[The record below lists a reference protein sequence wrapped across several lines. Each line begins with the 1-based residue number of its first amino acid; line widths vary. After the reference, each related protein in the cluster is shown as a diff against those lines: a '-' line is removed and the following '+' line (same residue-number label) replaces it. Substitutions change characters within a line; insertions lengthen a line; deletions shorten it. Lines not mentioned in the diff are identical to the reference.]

1 MVHLTEF
8 LKGAKIQVSM
18 DQRMEARRPSPDML
32 LKQVMKEEERE
43 RQGKLKIFFGAAP
56 GVGKT
61 YAMLEAA
68 RQKQAEGIDVI
79 VGFAETHGRPE
90 TEALLEGLEVLPR
103 LSIEYRGATLSE
115 FDLDITLARKPALIL
130 VDELAHT
137 NAPGLRHKKR
147 WQDVFELLDEGINV
161 YTTLNVQH
169 LESLNDVVAQITGID
184 VRETLPDSVLDRAD
198 EIELIDLSP
207 EELLQRLRE
216 GKVYVAELA
225 ERAREN
231 FFRKGNLLAL
241 RELALRRTAERV
253 DEQMRRYR
261 IDKGVRTVWPA
272 AERIMVCVGPNPRSI
287 RLIRTAKRMAVGLR
301 ADWLAVHVE
310 APSMVKPSED
320 DLRQLAEHMRLAE
333 SLGAE
338 TVTLTGHKASDE
350 ILNYARERNVNK
362 IIIGKPTHPR
372 WKDKIFGSLL
382 DEVVRGSG
390 DIDVYVISGEV
401 GEPMPRLIA
410 KPTKPRS
417 NIREWLLSIGTVAVC
432 TGIATLM
439 RPYATLVDA
448 AMLYLLGIVLVA
460 SRTGKCPSLL
470 ATFLSVAAYDLF
482 FVPPFYTFSV
492 HDVRYFLTF
501 IVMFVVAFVIS
512 RLTLRIREQAN
523 AARQREQRT
532 AALYNLS
539 RELVHER
546 GTPHLSAVAI
556 KHISELFSSKVVVLV
571 PDEKGSLTV
580 TVTGPETF
588 ALDQNELSVAQW
600 SFDHRQRAG
609 IGTDTLPGASA
620 LYLPLFTSSRTVGVL
635 GILPGP
641 PLTMFDQTQIHILES
656 FANQIAMAIERILLA
671 EEAQQALLKAETE
684 ALRSTLLSSVSHD
697 LRTPLAVITG
707 SATALLQK
715 NITLDKQSRQ
725 ELVQTIFEEAEH
737 LNQIIRNVLDM
748 TRLEAKV
755 ISVQKEWQSLEEIIG
770 VALNRLAEKLN
781 GRQVTTRIPSDLP
794 LVPFDPLLIEQVLMN
809 LLDNAIKYT
818 PEETPLELSAEVKGK
833 DVVMELA
840 DRGPGIPQDDEER
853 IFEKFV
859 RGAAVG
865 GGIGLGLTICR
876 AIVNAHGGRIWAEN
890 RPGGGALFRFTLPI
904 GGKPSLPEPEDT

>member
-1 MVHLTEF
+1 L
-8 LKGAKIQVSM
+8 LASIKNAKIQISM
-18 DQRMEARRPSPDML
+18 DQRMEERRPSPDVL
-32 LKQVMKEEERE
+32 LAQVQKQEEHKR
-43 RQGKLKIFFGAAP
+43 RGKLKIFFGAAP

-68 RQKQAEGIDVI
+68 RKKQAEGVDVV
-79 VGFAETHGRPE
+79 VGFAETHGRSE

-115 FDLDITLARKPALIL
+115 FDLDGALLRKPVLIL

-137 NAPGLRHKKR
+137 NAPGSRHKKR
-147 WQDVFELLDEGINV
+147 WQDVFELLDGGINV

-169 LESLNDVVAQITGID
+169 LESLNDVVAQITGIV

-198 EIELIDLSP
+198 NIELIDLPP

-216 GKVYVAELA
+216 GKVYVADLA

-253 DEQMRRYR
+253 DAQMQDYRR
-261 IDKGVRTVWPA
+261 IKGVKEVWPA
-272 AERIMVCVGPNPRSI
+272 AERIMVCIGANPRSI
-287 RLIRTAKRMAVGLR
+287 RLIRAAKRMAAGLR
-301 ADWLAVHVE
+301 AYWIAVYVE
-310 APSMVKPSED
+310 APTAVKPSES
-320 DLRQLAEHMRLAE
+320 DLRHLAEHMRLAE

-338 TVTLTGHKASDE
+338 TVTLSGHKASEE
-350 ILNYARERNVNK
+350 ILNYARARNVTK

-401 GEPMPRLIA
+401 GEAMPGLVS
-410 KPTKPRS
+410 KPIQPRS
-417 NIREWLLSIGTVAVC
+417 NIREWLLSIGTISVC
-432 TGIATLM
+432 TGIAAIM
-439 RPYATLVDA
+439 RPYATVVDA
-448 AMLYLLGIVLVA
+448 AMVYLLGIILVA
-460 SRTGKCPSLL
+460 SRTGKGPSLL
-470 ATFLSVAAYDLF
+470 ATFLSVAAYDFF
-482 FVPPFYTFSV
+482 FVTPFYTFSV
-492 HDVRYFLTF
+492 HNVRYFLTF
-501 IVMFVVAFVIS
+501 IVMFVVALVIS

-523 AARQREQRT
+523 AARQRERRT

-546 GTPHLSAVAI
+546 GISQLSAVTI
-556 KHISELFSSKVVVLV
+556 RHISELFSSKVVVLV
-571 PDEKGSLTV
+571 PDEKGSLAV

-600 SFDHRQRAG
+600 CFDHRQRAG
-609 IGTDTLPGASA
+609 LGTDTLPGASA
-620 LYLPLFTSSRTVGVL
+620 LYLPLFTSSRTIGVL
-635 GILPGP
+635 GILPP
-641 PLTMFDQTQIHILES
+641 PLTMFDLEQIHILES
-656 FANQIAMAIERILLA
+656 FANQIAMAIERALLA
-671 EEAQQALLKAETE
+671 EETQRALLKAETE

-697 LRTPLAVITG
+697 LRTPLAAITG

-715 NITLDKQSRQ
+715 DITLDNQNRQ

-748 TRLEAKV
+748 TRLEAKG

-770 VALNRLAEKLN
+770 VVLNRLAVKLR
-781 GRQVTTRIPSDLP
+781 GRQVITRIPTDLP

-818 PEETPLELSAEVKGK
+818 PEETPLELLAEIKGK

-840 DRGPGIPQDDEER
+840 DRGPGIPPGDQER

-859 RGAAVG
+859 RCAAVG

-890 RPGGGALFRFTLPI
+890 RPGGGAVFRFTLPI
-904 GGKPSLPEPEDT
+904 GGKPPLIEPEDT